1 MPYRR
6 KSGQR
11 DTAPLRNTAS
21 WCSSIAKHGETQQL
35 RIDASSCMALH
46 SHATQSR
53 SIALP
58 SPTLHFRR
66 KAILSQSAAE
76 LRIAEPRISIAHRYL
91 TSLNSTLTRP
101 NTALPNQSI
110 AMTGNTTRC
119 RSFAIRN
126 LTRQLHGDA
135 EPDSTWQ
142 CHRTTQRCTRH
153 TALPQHCGA
162 SLLLDPAQR
171 RAGRNAITMH
181 YVTPLC
187 RHVAPRGAAMP

>member
-1 MPYRR
+1 
-6 KSGQR
+6 
-11 DTAPLRNTAS
+11 
-21 WCSSIAKHGETQQL
+21 
-35 RIDASSCMALH
+35 MALH
-46 SHATQSR
+46 SHTTQSR

-110 AMTGNTTRC
+110 AMTGNATRC
-119 RSFAIRN
+119 RSLAIRN

-142 CHRTTQRCTRH
+142 CPCYCTTLH
-153 TALPQHCGA
+153 SPHGFATALRRLASPWPCAASRWSQCHNHALRDSALPSHCTTW
-162 SLLLDPAQR
+162 
-171 RAGRNAITMH
+171 GRNAITVPC
-181 YVTPLC
+181 VTLPC
-187 RHVAPRGAAMP
+187 RHAAPR